1 MLSAMG
7 NQARQLLEAALAL
20 PKAERAEL
28 AAQIRA
34 SVVAEG
40 SESASDLHGEYD
52 PEPDVE
58 KAWGDEITQR
68 VERVIRGEA
77 TGVPGEEF
85 RARMVERFGPK

>member
-1 MLSAMG
+1 MG

-28 AAQIRA
+28 ADQIRA
-34 SVVAEG
+34 SVEAEG
-40 SESASDLHGEYD
+40 SADSDLHGEYAPD
-52 PEPDVE
+52 PDVE
-58 KAWGDEITQR
+58 KAWGDEVTRR

-77 TGVPGEEF
+77 TGVPAEEF